1 MTKNF
6 KYIEILQIICK
17 DVKLI
22 KKSFENRV
30 EKKWL
35 STKELA
41 EYLDYSQD
49 RLHKLKGDE
58 FIEGVHYYKRK
69 GKLLFDKNK
78 IDNWVEQGVS
88 SCV

>member
-1 MTKNF
+1 MTANF
-6 KYIEILQIICK
+6 KDLELIKKISNDIKI
-17 DVKLI
+17 I

-30 EKKWL
+30 EKKCL

-41 EYLDYSQD
+41 KYLDNSQD

-58 FIEGVHYYKRK
+58 FILGIHFHKRK

-78 IDNWVEQGVS
+78 IDNWVEQGVF

>member
-1 MTKNF
+1 MTRNF
-6 KYIEILQIICK
+6 KNLELIKEIFIDIK
-17 DVKLI
+17 SI
-22 KKSFENRV
+22 KKSLENRV

-58 FIEGVHYYKRK
+58 FIEGIHYYKRK
-69 GKLLFDKNK
+69 GKLLFDKSK
-78 IDNWVEQGVS
+78 IDDWVVQGIS
-88 SCV
+88 SCI